1 MRTRTRG
8 LTLAVAAAGML
19 ATTALPA
26 AASHAHYIV
35 TPGGCVEDVASGQTS
50 KDEGEPGGHVFHK
63 KVHHRHQNDGTTLA
77 DLTGGRVT
85 VYKAGEFDEGGPAY
99 HLRELCGLDG

>member
-26 AASHAHYIV
+26 AANHDHIIV
-35 TPGGCVEDVASGQTS
+35 TPGGCHTIPVSHQAHGGDDPGRKFHGGAHVGAAAGDAVERGVATLGKGNSQ
-50 KDEGEPGGHVFHK
+50 V
-63 KVHHRHQNDGTTLA
+63 KVAGDSPANRETL
-77 DLTGGRVT
+77 
-85 VYKAGEFDEGGPAY
+85 
-99 HLRELCGLDG
+99 C

>member
-1 MRTRTRG
+1 MRTRTRA
-8 LTLAVAAAGML
+8 LTLVAAAAGML
-19 ATTALPA
+19 ATTTLPA

-50 KDEGEPGGHVFHK
+50 KGADEPAGHVFHD
-63 KVHHRHQNDGTTLA
+63 KVHHRHGSNGTSLA

-85 VYKAGEFDEGGPAY
+85 VYKAADFVGDGPAV
-99 HLRELCGLDG
+99 HLRGLCGLDD